1 MAIGKNV
8 LDSIRE
14 IIEYEQGLKTKVE
27 VSTITIDDDVDIRSV
42 RERLHL
48 SQRKFADLY
57 GLPVATV
64 QNWESGRRQ
73 PELAA
78 RLLLK
83 VIEASPDVVAKAIRA
98 ARKPRGSAVR
108 A

>member
-1 MAIGKNV
+1 MAIGKKV

-14 IIEYEQGLKTKVE
+14 IVDYEQGLKTQVR
-27 VSTITIDDDVDIRSV
+27 VSTVSIDDSMDVRAI

-48 SQRKFADLY
+48 SQQQFADLY

-64 QNWESGRRQ
+64 QNWERGRRR
-73 PELAA
+73 PELTA

-83 VIEASPDVVAKAIRA
+83 VIEESPDFVAKAIRTH
-98 ARKPRGSAVR
+98 R
-108 A
+108 